1 MLRRSFEAT
10 VSALTDSLIREHGGP
25 DPGPLQDPVLDPV
38 VDRVVRFVL
47 AQHGRMPDHLRL
59 PLVVLTCGFDWL
71 SLATT
76 GAPFHRLSP
85 DRRRRRVLV
94 WRNARLGVCRDLV
107 RFWETLVVFGWTAL
121 RSEPG

>member
-10 VSALTDSLIREHGGP
+10 VSALTGSLIHERGGP
-25 DPGPLQDPVLDPV
+25 EAGPHVDP
-38 VDRVVRFVL
+38 VVRFVL
-47 AQHGRMPDHLRL
+47 AQHGRMPDYLRL
-59 PLVVLTCGFDWL
+59 PLVVLTCGFGWL

-85 DRRRRRVLV
+85 DRQLRRVLA
-94 WRNARLGVCRDLV
+94 WRTARLGVCRDLV

-121 RSEPG
+121 GPEPG